1 MISGLVQRSGP
12 QRAKRCSRNESS
24 LVKRSTIRGAGPSTD
39 APAVS
44 SRATSSATHRRPLG
58 SVYLAAKTRQLE
70 VSMGSRVR
78 LSPSRAS
85 GGPVNAT
92 QFVWY
97 DPALIG
103 ACSETNYG
111 QILARI
117 ALGEA
122 DFGANDV
129 ADEGVKTGIS
139 QVASHQPEAGDD
151 VCDDRFIDARFAG
164 YMLSV
169 DLGHVWLSVRADP
182 PRMG

>member
-1 MISGLVQRSGP
+1 
-12 QRAKRCSRNESS
+12 
-24 LVKRSTIRGAGPSTD
+24 
-39 APAVS
+39 
-44 SRATSSATHRRPLG
+44 
-58 SVYLAAKTRQLE
+58 
-70 VSMGSRVR
+70 MGSRVR
-78 LSPSRAS
+78 LSPCRAS

-97 DPALIG
+97 DPDLIS
-103 ACSETNYG
+103 ARSETNHG

-129 ADEGVKTGIS
+129 ANEGVKTGIS
-139 QVASHQPEAGDD
+139 QVASHQLEAGDD
-151 VCDDRFIDARFAG
+151 VCDERLIDADFAG

-169 DLGHVWLSVRADP
+169 DLGHGWLSVRADP